1 MLYKQYQKKESN
13 INRKK
18 LKKKESYQ
26 DKFFYHQLHLMGERV
41 QSSVYLRQI
50 GAGQDMAFDG
60 GNEKVKWIVAGD
72 GHGYGKVVEE
82 ARKFNWNQLENKDLS
97 VQEILQEFLDNEKV
111 SGPKTFDDGMSLSVV
126 RVFFENDNQ
135 RKIELSWIGDSSIWV
150 SKLNTNSPLFFND
163 PGHGGQYVIHSS
175 LKDLVTKKSAVN
187 FEILD
192 DENAKAVTDFYF
204 HFQSPDNSDDKEVIN
219 MTGAIGHRK
228 LTYHPFFTQN
238 LLVESDEKIIIRV
251 ASDGLWNVL
260 HPGDRITLL
269 SNPEYSSEKL
279 SGIALKRWNQF
290 WNYDPNLSEDE
301 TFPIQKFTPIGD
313 TDDIA
318 VGTMLLNL

>member
-13 INRKK
+13 IIRKK

-150 SKLNTNSPLFFND
+150 SKVNTNSPLFFND

-175 LKDLVTKKSAVN
+175 LQDLVTKKSAVN

-290 WNYDPNLSEDE
+290 WNYDPNISEDE
-301 TFPIQKFTPIGD
+301 TFPIQNFTPIGD
-313 TDDIA
+313 PDDIA